1 MIIRIVKLSFHPEHI
16 STFKTIFEQSKQKI
30 LDRQGCNRV
39 EILQDLNQKNVFF
52 TYSWWNSEGDLNAYR
67 NSDLFKGVWVKTKL
81 LFNDKPLAWST
92 EKINEAL

>member
-1 MIIRIVKLSFHPEHI
+1 M
-16 STFKTIFEQSKQKI
+16 
-30 LDRQGCNRV
+30 
-39 EILQDLNQKNVFF
+39 LQDLNQKNVFF